1 MIGALSLRVSGLYFA
16 ITSFIFTLIVNVVV
30 SDETVTGGY
39 AGMSGPLFPSFP
51 RSVSVL
57 GTSLVWA
64 IGVGLLAAIV
74 VVWSIRGSAAY
85 PGLLAIR
92 DAEPF
97 AASAGIRT
105 QVTRVAMFSLSAAIA
120 GLAGWTFSFLG
131 FITPGQFNGTTSIN
145 ILVMVI
151 LGGMNTRFG
160 PIVGA
165 TFVSLFPVLVSWDPL
180 LQEILFGA
188 IFILVIVFLPEGFV
202 GLVGR
207 VARALRRR
215 PAAAPA
221 LVPMEEVA
229 RDLAPLADQPDPG
242 GVALEALG
250 VGFSYVKGTPVLSD
264 VNFTV
269 RHGTIHGLIGPN
281 GSGKSTLVN
290 LLSGALR
297 PTAGTIALHGNR
309 VERLGA
315 SRRPGLGLMRTF
327 QTPTMAREVTTT
339 ANVTTGLLHRYRWVA
354 TRSMI
359 WPFLPSGRRI
369 SRELDSAA
377 VVSLQRVGAG
387 ARVGPREGRRRPPRR
402 RAAHPAGRGQRRR
415 ALDPDPRRAPGR
427 PLLGRG
433 RARRHDP
440 GAPPVVG
447 GDGDPGRAPDPVRI
461 RRLRRGHRAGRG
473 RARGDR
479 RGRRRAPRRAGAR
492 GVPGAMTDALAIQSL
507 SGGYGRFDAIHD
519 VALRV
524 APGESVAL
532 LGPNGAGKT
541 TVLKAVMGL
550 LAHRRG
556 SICVNG
562 VEVGSMS
569 AHRVARGH
577 AALVPEGRRLFAG
590 LSVEDNLRLGAMRHR
605 RDPAR
610 VEALLAS
617 VFRLFP
623 VVEAYRRRPATSL
636 SGGEQQMVAIG
647 RMMMNDP
654 AVMLLDEPSLGLAP
668 LAVADMARALAALR
682 DEGRSLLLVEQRVDV
697 ALQVCSRVYVLADGR
712 IVDHQA
718 TADLD
723 DGGRALIDSYL
734 G

>member
-1 MIGALSLRVSGLYFA
+1 MDPRRSALAPYALVVAFLAGVWAMAHTSGYYQGLFLVAAVFSMLALSLDLVAGMLGLFSLGHAGLFALGAYSTAILCTTHGWSVFAALPVAVVGVGLVGVVIGALSLRVSGLYFA

-30 SDETVTGGY
+30 SDETITGGY

-51 RSVSVL
+51 RSASVL

-64 IGVGLLAAIV
+64 IGVGLLAAIA

-207 VARALRRR
+207 VARVLRRR

-221 LVPMEEVA
+221 LVPIEEVA

-269 RHGTIHGLIGPN
+269 HHGTIHGLIGPN

-297 PTAGTIALHGNR
+297 PTSGTIALHGTR

-327 QTPTMAREVTTT
+327 QTPTMSREVTTT

-354 TRSMI
+354 TRSLL
-359 WPFLPSGRRI
+359 WPFLASGRRI
-369 SRELDSAA
+369 SRELDSAS
-377 VVSLQRVGAG
+377 VLSLQRVG
-387 ARVGPREGRRRPPRR
+387 
-402 RAAHPAGRGQRRR
+402 
-415 ALDPDPRRAPGR
+415 
-427 PLLGRG
+427 LGREWV
-433 RARRHDP
+433 RAKVAD
-440 GAPPVVG
+440 
-447 GDGDPGRAPDPVRI
+447 
-461 RRLRRGHRAGRG
+461 
-473 RARGDR
+473 
-479 RGRRRAPRRAGAR
+479 
-492 GVPGAMTDALAIQSL
+492 VP
-507 SGGYGRFDAIHD
+507 H
-519 VALRV
+519 
-524 APGESVAL
+524 
-532 LGPNGAGKT
+532 
-541 TVLKAVMGL
+541 
-550 LAHRRG
+550 
-556 SICVNG
+556 G
-562 VEVGSMS
+562 VEQLTQLAAASVGEPSI
-569 AHRVARGH
+569 
-577 AALVPEGRRLFAG
+577 LILDEPLAG
-590 LSVEDNLRLGAMRHR
+590 LSSGEVAHVGTILGRLKSSGVTVILVEHQTRFVFDVCDEVTVLAAGELVATGAAGDVR
-605 RDPAR
+605 RDER
-610 VEALLAS
+610 VRE
-617 VFRLFP
+617 V
-623 VVEAYRRRPATSL
+623 
-636 SGGEQQMVAIG
+636 
-647 RMMMNDP
+647 
-654 AVMLLDEPSLGLAP
+654 
-668 LAVADMARALAALR
+668 
-682 DEGRSLLLVEQRVDV
+682 
-697 ALQVCSRVYVLADGR
+697 
-712 IVDHQA
+712 
-718 TADLD
+718 
-723 DGGRALIDSYL
+723 YL
-734 G
+734 GQ